1 MRLIRKITDNYRIF
15 AAFYFQ
21 FPELILHLR
30 VKLGL
35 DVVVSQRHVG
45 EGSCVVLA
53 IDMVYLRLDNL
64 CHLLNP
70 ILGAVT

>member
-21 FPELILHLR
+21 FPELILHLGI
-30 VKLGL
+30 KLGL
-35 DVVVSQRHVG
+35 DIVVSQRHIG

-53 IDMVYLRLDNL
+53 IDVVYLGLNDLRKLLD
-64 CHLLNP
+64 P
-70 ILGAVT
+70 FLGAIR

>member
-30 VKLGL
+30 IKLGL
-35 DVVVSQRHVG
+35 DVVVCQRHVG
-45 EGSCVVLA
+45 EGSCVILSVHV
-53 IDMVYLRLDNL
+53 VYL
-64 CHLLNP
+64 
-70 ILGAVT
+70 